1 MEEESGIA
9 YPCGTAFRFHRQPG
23 VSSMLDIGRKLQDL
37 REAHG
42 LSQRALARRAGIS
55 NALISL
61 IEKEKTSPSVASLKK
76 ILDSFPVEL
85 SDFFA
90 PRPDAPPKTGAPR
103 K

>member
-1 MEEESGIA
+1 M
-9 YPCGTAFRFHRQPG
+9 P
-23 VSSMLDIGRKLQDL
+23 DIGRKSQCL
-37 REAHG
+37 RVAHG

-76 ILDSFPVEL
+76 ILDSFPMEL

-90 PRPDAPPKTGAPR
+90 LRPDTPPKTGAAR
-103 K
+103 E

>member
-1 MEEESGIA
+1 
-9 YPCGTAFRFHRQPG
+9 
-23 VSSMLDIGRKLQDL
+23 MLDIGRKLQDL

-90 PRPDAPPKTGAPR
+90 SRSDAPPKTGAPR

>member
-1 MEEESGIA
+1 MEDRGRIA
-9 YPCGTAFRFHRQPG
+9 YPCKTDVRPHRQPG
-23 VSSMLDIGRKLQDL
+23 VPSMLDIGRRLQDL

-61 IEKEKTSPSVASLKK
+61 IAKEKTSPSVASLKK

-90 PRPDAPPKTGAPR
+90 PRK
-103 K
+103 